1 MLLRSNPALF
11 AKRAGLFNRVI
22 IMDEQCCKDLKEKC
36 KCLCAALLVILGIFL
51 VTLIIAKAID
61 IKDKIQI
68 TGNTITVS
76 DTGEVYAKP
85 DLALTTFSVVTE
97 AKTVAEALSQNA
109 KDMNGVIGFV
119 KSQGVEDKDL
129 RTTSFNI
136 YPRYEYQKVE
146 TEIYPYPPGK
156 RVLVGYEV
164 TQSLEVKIRDIEKI
178 GTIIE
183 GATEFGANQAGDLQ
197 FTIDKQDELKKQA
210 RAQAIEKAKTKAK
223 ELTDQLGVKLV
234 RITNFSESSV
244 IPYYYG
250 LEKTAASM
258 GGGAEAPQIETGEN
272 KIEVTVSITY
282 EIR

>member
-1 MLLRSNPALF
+1 
-11 AKRAGLFNRVI
+11 
-22 IMDEQCCKDLKEKC
+22 MDEQCCKDLKEKC

-51 VTLIIAKAID
+51 ITLIISTTID

-76 DTGEVYAKP
+76 ETGEVYAKP
-85 DLALTTFSVVTE
+85 DLALTTFSVVNE
-97 AKTVAEALSQNA
+97 AKTVAKAMSENTKKMNA
-109 KDMNGVIGFV
+109 VIDFV
-119 KSQGVEDKDL
+119 KGQGVEDKDVK
-129 RTTSFNI
+129 TTSFNI

-164 TQSLEVKIRDIEKI
+164 TQSLEVKIRDMTKI
-178 GTIIE
+178 GAILQ
-183 GATEFGANQAGDLQ
+183 GATDAGANQVGDLQ
-197 FTIDKQDELKKQA
+197 FTIDKEDELKKEA
-210 RAQAIEKAKTKAK
+210 RTQAIEKAKTKAK

-234 RITNFSESSV
+234 RIINFNESSV

-250 LEKTAASM
+250 LEKAAAPSGV
-258 GGGAEAPQIETGEN
+258 GGGAPQIETGEN
-272 KIEVTVSITY
+272 KIEVTVTITY

>member
-1 MLLRSNPALF
+1 
-11 AKRAGLFNRVI
+11 
-22 IMDEQCCKDLKEKC
+22 MDEQCCKDLKEKY
-36 KCLCAALLVILGIFL
+36 KCLCAALLIILGIFL
-51 VTLIIAKAID
+51 ITLIISKTID

-76 DTGEVYAKP
+76 DTGEVYTKP
-85 DLALTTFSVVTE
+85 DLVLTTFSVVNE

-136 YPRYEYQKVE
+136 SPRYEWCDE
-146 TEIYPYPPGK
+146 TQCEIYPCPTGK

-164 TQSLEVKIRDIEKI
+164 QQSLEVKIRDMEKI

-210 RAQAIEKAKTKAK
+210 REMAIEKAKTKAK
-223 ELTDQLGVKLV
+223 ELAGQLGVKLV

-250 LEKTAASM
+250 LEKAAAPSGV
-258 GGGAEAPQIETGEN
+258 GGGTPQIETGEN